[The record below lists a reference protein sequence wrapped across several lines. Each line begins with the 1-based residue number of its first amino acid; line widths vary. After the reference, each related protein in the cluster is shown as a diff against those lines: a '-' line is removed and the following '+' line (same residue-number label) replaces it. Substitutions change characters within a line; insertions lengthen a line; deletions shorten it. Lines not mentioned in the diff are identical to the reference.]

1 MFTLDDLR
9 QTRVFQEIQQE
20 SLQQGLQQGRQEE
33 GIKLLLRLISRRF
46 GALPPDRCV
55 QISALSID
63 RLEELGEALLEF
75 TTIDDLYAWLDR
87 AENT

>member
-1 MFTLDDLR
+1 
-9 QTRVFQEIQQE
+9 
-20 SLQQGLQQGRQEE
+20 
-33 GIKLLLRLISRRF
+33 LISRKF